1 VIQPEVS
8 KSGPQIRLPLRSIL
22 RGIAPCQLSGPTDS
36 VPEDEVIE
44 LPFAIVQPQL
54 SSGKISISPAQF
66 QAALPEKCRDAFTI
80 EDQVTPISLPL
91 QEVLQNLPGET
102 LKIRDDQEA
111 IDVHPDFET
120 PFSLKAAE
128 DAARLKSPDAETT
141 PTDSPAPIAPVKL
154 AAQKSSEPKS
164 AEVIPSPS
172 VPPAPAVP
180 TAPPAASTPVVPT
193 ATAPT
198 PVRLAAPPPAVV
210 RPPAKPERDPLQ
222 TVFDTDET
230 MDAKN
235 VIAHASRLP
244 GVRACALFFSD
255 GLSLA
260 GNMPS
265 EFKIDPLCAIAP
277 ALVRKCL
284 EQMASTN
291 LGTFAGLTLSCTKS
305 AITFFAHGDI
315 CLAALHWAGREI
327 EIATRTQLS
336 SVTAELARTY
346 APTEKVS
353 A

>member
-1 VIQPEVS
+1 
-8 KSGPQIRLPLRSIL
+8 
-22 RGIAPCQLSGPTDS
+22 
-36 VPEDEVIE
+36 
-44 LPFAIVQPQL
+44 
-54 SSGKISISPAQF
+54 
-66 QAALPEKCRDAFTI
+66 
-80 EDQVTPISLPL
+80 
-91 QEVLQNLPGET
+91 
-102 LKIRDDQEA
+102 
-111 IDVHPDFET
+111 
-120 PFSLKAAE
+120 
-128 DAARLKSPDAETT
+128 
-141 PTDSPAPIAPVKL
+141 
-154 AAQKSSEPKS
+154 
-164 AEVIPSPS
+164 
-172 VPPAPAVP
+172 
-180 TAPPAASTPVVPT
+180 
-193 ATAPT
+193 
-198 PVRLAAPPPAVV
+198 
-210 RPPAKPERDPLQ
+210 
-222 TVFDTDET
+222 